1 MYMMCTSCNVILFSV
16 QVSGVASQLATPKS
30 LPSPTVPSADKL
42 STPVN
47 TPPSGTSK
55 ILSKFVQKLLEMGF
69 TSSSAEQAVEVVGED
84 MDKAVHLL
92 TQGGLPD
99 DDDDD
104 GGKKSTSTTRQSN
117 PV

>member
-1 MYMMCTSCNVILFSV
+1 MYVFSLFT
-16 QVSGVASQLATPKS
+16 VSTVVPSHATPKS
-30 LPSPTVPSADKL
+30 LPSPT
-42 STPVN
+42 TPVN
-47 TPPSGTSK
+47 TPPSGSSR
-55 ILSKFVQKLLEMGF
+55 ILSKFVQKLLDMGF

-99 DDDDD
+99 DEEE
-104 GGKKSTSTTRQSN
+104 TTAP